1 MVMKSGAHKS
11 AKNHERSHYLACMQF
26 KAKMRKAYADEYVLL
41 KREHDMLMTIAVEES
56 KRNIALNKL
65 VAKMTNMESD
75 LDTIKS
81 MLEANMDTVKSLFG
95 TLDQP

>member
-11 AKNHERSHYLACMQF
+11 AKNHECSRYLACRQF
-26 KAKMRKAYADEYVLL
+26 KAKVRKAYADEYVML

-65 VAKMTNMESD
+65 VAKMTDMEAD

-81 MLEANMDTVKSLFG
+81 ILEANKDTIKSLLG
-95 TLDQP
+95 AHDQP